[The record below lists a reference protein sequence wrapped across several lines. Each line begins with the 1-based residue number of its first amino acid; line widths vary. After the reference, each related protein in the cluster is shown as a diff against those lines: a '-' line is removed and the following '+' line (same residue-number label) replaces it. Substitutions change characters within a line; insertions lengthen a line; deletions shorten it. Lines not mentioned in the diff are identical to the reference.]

1 MVAVPETAAR
11 LLVEPRTLVQRA
23 FLFLNQ
29 QVMNTNAQPEQ
40 QPTSYGLQEVLNTT
54 TCHDNAKGITLSNET
69 RTLIECRARLSDVYS
84 DVIDTMDA
92 YWGGGQVDR
101 ITEQFCN
108 AYSDLD
114 FALLGLLGEMM
125 ADIMLTD
132 SFKKM

>member
-1 MVAVPETAAR
+1 
-11 LLVEPRTLVQRA
+11 
-23 FLFLNQ
+23 
-29 QVMNTNAQPEQ
+29 MNTNAQPEQ
-40 QPTSYGLQEVLNTT
+40 QPTSCGLQEVLNTT
-54 TCHDNAKGITLSNET
+54 TCHDNAKGITFSNET
-69 RTLIECRARLSDVYS
+69 RTLIECRARLSDVYA

-92 YWGGGQVDR
+92 YWGSEQVDK

-125 ADIMLTD
+125 ADTMLTD